1 MRWGIE
7 TRTGHPCRWVPS
19 QRVERQVLG
28 MLVVASENIA
38 PMQL

>member
-28 MLVVASENIA
+28 MLALPSANIA
-38 PMQL
+38 TMPL